1 MCLYFINHKNHLI
14 VFTILIA
21 LLLTAASFDAD
32 AIPKYG
38 SDKAPLSSVI
48 TVSNAAFE
56 VISEESR
63 PISVVREEVSA
74 RMSQTR
80 TCSGRGM
87 ILCLILFILAAA
99 LSAFSFFEFDCRRSF
114 LGSHHYTIA
123 YIHDL
128 DGMKA

>member
-1 MCLYFINHKNHLI
+1 MMIGSMNHKNHII
-14 VFTILIA
+14 VFTIFIA
-21 LLLTAASFDAD
+21 LLLTAVNYDAD
-32 AIPKYG
+32 TITKYG
-38 SDKAPLSSVI
+38 SDKAPQNSVI
-48 TVSNAAFE
+48 TVSNVAFE

-80 TCSGRGM
+80 VGSGRGM
-87 ILCLILFILAAA
+87 ILCLIMFMLAAT